1 MIGAFPWSANS
12 LLLAL
17 SPVSKD
23 NDACLGL
30 PAAGCWPC
38 PSGDVRLCAPYIQA
52 CPGRFPRCGTSDSC
66 PGNTRALG
74 CHRLLT
80 SLWVWVL
87 CVFFFFLHTA
97 HPLGRCTGPL
107 VSLWR
112 GKATVIHG
120 PASLQPSPL
129 TLWGGHTQLLAKEGT
144 LHFPMQLRFFGLYL
158 RDLIFDFPYT
168 RVSRLCCELLLTDM
182 RD

>member
-1 MIGAFPWSANS
+1 MMPAWAFLLQAAGPALQGMWGFVHLTYRPALVAS
-12 LLLAL
+12 LGVEPLILAL
-17 SPVSKD
+17 AIRGLWGATGYSP
-23 NDACLGL
+23 ACGF
-30 PAAGCWPC
+30 GC
-38 PSGDVRLCAPYIQA
+38 
-52 CPGRFPRCGTSDSC
+52 
-66 PGNTRALG
+66 
-74 CHRLLT
+74 
-80 SLWVWVL
+80 
-87 CVFFFFLHTA
+87 CVFFFFFLHTA
-97 HPLGRCTGPL
+97 HPLGRCMGPL